1 MSLEELRA
9 QVEAEEVEATEEVIE
24 LQAESVEE
32 EAEAETEQTEGA
44 ELSDDFEL
52 ELEGEP
58 EPSQQKKQN
67 PIEVQLEQALFK
79 LNKERH
85 KKKEA
90 KSELEQVKQELAE
103 LKQQLVAKP
112 QPATIPTEHMGEPK
126 FPDMYDPGIDGDRD
140 KYSKAVAK
148 YLADMNKY
156 NSRHSEAEQAQANR
170 KQQLEEVTRNLAVR
184 AAKFSTEHKVSVDR
198 VADALNRAT
207 AAIDSAVNLDGAL
220 AWLLDSV
227 GDGGERVAYHIGT
240 NKAAEEQ
247 IVGMLKADPT
257 GIKAAAYMARLAD
270 KLKPKASK
278 QISKAPE
285 PDQPLQGDA
294 ATMSAQRL
302 QEAYD
307 KETDF
312 NKLRAIR
319 KKARELGVTLK

>member
-9 QVEAEEVEATEEVIE
+9 QVEAEEAEATKEVIE
-24 LQAESVEE
+24 EQAEPEEE
-32 EAEAETEQTEGA
+32 EAEPEQAEEA

-58 EPSQQKKQN
+58 EPSQQKKVSAEEALIHKLTKQKKRAQAAESEVDTLRKE
-67 PIEVQLEQALFK
+67 IEA
-79 LNKERH
+79 
-85 KKKEA
+85 
-90 KSELEQVKQELAE
+90 
-103 LKQQLVAKP
+103 LKQSISKPP
-112 QPATIPTEHMGEPK
+112 QPVPVEHMGEPK
-126 FPDMYDPGIDGDRD
+126 FPDMYDAGIDGDRD

-170 KQQLEEVTRNLAVR
+170 KQQLDEVTRNLAIR

-198 VADALNRAT
+198 VADAIDRAT
-207 AAIDSAVNLDGAL
+207 TAIDSAVNLDGAL

-240 NKAAEEQ
+240 NKAAEGH
-247 IVGMLKADPT
+247 IVGLLKADPT

-278 QISKAPE
+278 QVSKAPE

-294 ATMSAQRL
+294 STMNAQRL

-312 NKLRAIR
+312 QKLRAIR
-319 KKARELGVTLK
+319 KRAKELGVALK